1 MADAQRP
8 QGAKRRT
15 IRGDSPSRQ
24 PPPVS
29 ASAPAPGTP
38 PVRFDAFDEAPT
50 VARLAPLAASPTR
63 SEHPTLLGV
72 PPPPTEESA
81 PPLAPAFVAQPQPW
95 TFDARRSPPQAR
107 PEAPRA
113 AERVSPARG
122 ALVAV
127 VFVAAVLGAL
137 AAAKAGLD
145 ARVRSHPERPR
156 GADPALDVGL
166 PPTRR

>member
-8 QGAKRRT
+8 QGVKRRT

-24 PPPVS
+24 PPVS
-29 ASAPAPGTP
+29 ASAPAPAAP
-38 PVRFDAFDEAPT
+38 PATFDALDEAPT
-50 VARLAPLAASPTR
+50 VARLPALAAAPPTR

-72 PPPPTEESA
+72 PPPPAEALA
-81 PPLAPAFVAQPQPW
+81 PPVAPAFVAQPLPS
-95 TFDARRSPPQAR
+95 DARRSPPR
-107 PEAPRA
+107 PVTSRPTERA
-113 AERVSPARG
+113 SPARG
-122 ALVAV
+122 VLVAA

-145 ARVRSHPERPR
+145 ARVRSHPERQG

-166 PPTRR
+166 PALRR